1 MVLRRAVALLVLLL
15 APVCAAPEAPAS
27 EAQCPRG
34 CSGNGECINGVCL
47 CMSTHTGADCV
58 TEVSAY
64 EPNAP
69 GCEEG
74 SRQQERRHLL
84 RVSERWRVGR

>member
-1 MVLRRAVALLVLLL
+1 MVLLRAVALLVLLM

-47 CMSTHTGADCV
+47 CMSTHTGADCA
-58 TEVSAY
+58 TEVSPDAS
-64 EPNAP
+64 NAP
-69 GCEEG
+69 ACEEG
-74 SRQQERRHLL
+74 SHHQQERRHLL
-84 RVSERWRVGR
+84 QVSEP